1 MRRIEGRDRMKIRV
15 ADNTVYRWRR
25 CDSCHS
31 EDMTAEFMKGRHNGN
46 KADRCPRC
54 IVGKGH
60 AKRVTMA
67 HKRPLVGLGYNPAAD
82 MAGAV
87 TRARVCT
94 NGCTDTKT
102 KRRSK
107 AFCWKTWEVRADG
120 RAVKDITLCPC
131 GGRMEVVGFWNP
143 YLQRMEGE

>member
-1 MRRIEGRDRMKIRV
+1 MRRIEGKDRRKIRV
-15 ADNTVYRWRR
+15 ANTTVYRWRQ

-31 EDMTAEFMKGRHNGN
+31 EDMTAEFMKGKHNGN

-60 AKRVTMA
+60 AKRVTVA

-87 TRARVCT
+87 TRQRHCT
-94 NGCTDTKT
+94 NGCLTEKE
-102 KRRSK
+102 KPFR
-107 AFCWKTWEVRADG
+107 WKTWEVRADG

-131 GGRMEVVGFWNP
+131 GGRMEVVGFWNS